1 MTPEQT
7 NVITKVKGIL
17 KVAFPAMQG
26 SLTFHLAKKKPNA
39 DRELHPL
46 CHRNES
52 TIQ

>member
-39 DRELHPL
+39 DQVKCEVHYTVE
-46 CHRNES
+46 N
-52 TIQ
+52 Q